1 MKLTKKEIAG
11 GLAGG
16 LAGGVLVGAV
26 AGIAAGVAAGLTMK
40 YAYDKY
46 VHEEQKEYIHE
57 KIKTIPQ
64 KLKRA
69 PGPAKVKLVYPDRQT
84 FAHSMESPIWI
95 EFDKDIDS
103 STITKDT
110 VIVTSSESEEPVK
123 GFLDAGNRTL
133 MFRPDK
139 PYPVSDT
146 GAKIT
151 IVLIG
156 TDEGEGA
163 IMDAEGNP
171 LDGDK
176 DGKAGGDFEYTFN
189 IVK

>member
-1 MKLTKKEIAG
+1 MTKKEIAG

-16 LAGGVLVGAV
+16 LAGGMLVGAV
-26 AGIAAGVAAGLTMK
+26 AGVAAGITAGITMK
-40 YAYDKY
+40 YAYDRY

-57 KIKTIPQ
+57 KIKKIPE
-64 KLKRA
+64 KLKKG
-69 PGPAKVKLVYPDRQT
+69 PKPAKVKLVYPDRQT
-84 FAHSMESPIWI
+84 FAHSTESPIWV
-95 EFDKDIDS
+95 EFDKDMDS
-103 STITKDT
+103 STITKET
-110 VIVTSSESEEPVK
+110 VIVTSSESEEPVE

-133 MFRPDK
+133 MFRPNK
-139 PYPVSDT
+139 PYPVSDA

-163 IMDAEGNP
+163 IMDAQGVP
-171 LDGDK
+171 FDGDK